1 MKLRLISLFSSFLL
15 GSVALSAAEPQ
26 VDSATPA
33 ATVAPASLSREQVLT
48 ELTRQLTDR
57 FQLRGD
63 LQLEL
68 LRSWIAPAP
77 VVGGIEIEI
86 LECPGRLTSSLL
98 LRVRLQNAGR
108 SLGEQMLSLR
118 AQVFRDVYVVRAPL
132 ERDATFDPS
141 QLDTRRVDILR
152 ERDTVATSDCEG
164 DFTFAMSVPAGRLL
178 TWRDL
183 AKRAL
188 VRKGQVIE
196 VAAIDGT
203 MTITT
208 KALAMENGAAGDS
221 IKVRNLTSKKDFTAS
236 VVAEARAQV
245 HF

>member
-1 MKLRLISLFSSFLL
+1 
-15 GSVALSAAEPQ
+15 V
-26 VDSATPA
+26 
-33 ATVAPASLSREQVLT
+33 
-48 ELTRQLTDR
+48 
-57 FQLRGD
+57 
-63 LQLEL
+63 
-68 LRSWIAPAP
+68 
-77 VVGGIEIEI
+77 
-86 LECPGRLTSSLL
+86 
-98 LRVRLQNAGR
+98 
-108 SLGEQMLSLR
+108 LSLR
-118 AQVFRDVYVVRAPL
+118 AQVFRDVYVVRTPL

-141 QLDTRRVDILR
+141 QLDTRRVDVLR

-196 VAAIDGT
+196 VAAVDGT

-208 KALAMENGAAGDS
+208 QALAMENGAAGDS
-221 IKVRNLTSKKDFTAS
+221 IKVRNLTSKKDFTAY

>member
-1 MKLRLISLFSSFLL
+1 MKLQLISLFSAFLL
-15 GSVALSAAEPQ
+15 GATVLSAAEQQPETA
-26 VDSATPA
+26 VVPA
-33 ATVAPASLSREQVLT
+33 APAPTSLSREQVLT

-57 FQLRGD
+57 FQIRGD

-68 LRSWIAPAP
+68 LRPWVAPTP
-77 VVGGIEIEI
+77 VLGGIEIEI
-86 LECPGRLTSSLL
+86 IECPGRLTSSLL
-98 LRVRLQNAGR
+98 LHVRLQNAGR
-108 SLGEQMLSLR
+108 SLGDQMLSLR
-118 AQVFRDVYVVRAPL
+118 AQVFRDVYVIRTPL
-132 ERDATFDPS
+132 ERDAAFDPS
-141 QLDTRRVDILR
+141 QMDTRRVDVLR
-152 ERDTVATSDCEG
+152 ERDTVATGDCEG

-196 VAAIDGT
+196 VAAVDGT

-221 IKVRNLTSKKDFTAS
+221 IKVRNLTTKKDFTAY

-245 HF
+245 RF